1 MSGVEVFAEATKE
14 VSRVTD
20 ESGTPKLEESVA
32 RVTVLADAGLL
43 PAVVDF
49 VRQAAHR
56 LGLRHED
63 TKRLDRAVAVVCRNV
78 IEHAFDPQ
86 EGGEYDVHVLRRPGQ
101 VVVAV
106 EDRGLPFDYADLRY
120 GEDSSLPEVLRGSF
134 TDGMRF
140 VNLGRGGNR
149 VELIKD
155 LPHPDIRE
163 DQEPH
168 RESPAAAEDVPLDI
182 RMMRPEE
189 STELSRCVYRS
200 YGYSYGWDYVY
211 YPERIRELQE
221 SRLMRSCVA
230 VTPEDE
236 IVGHLA
242 LTLEH
247 PDSPVGETGQA
258 VVDPR
263 FRGHRLFERM
273 KTFLAERAKEWG
285 MYGLYSEA
293 TAVHPYSQ
301 KGNLHLGAK
310 ETGYL
315 LGYIPA
321 SVSYKE
327 IGEGREGRRG
337 SVALFY
343 MRVNDEPKR
352 KTYPP
357 VAYQET
363 AQRVIEHCGLRRTIQ
378 NASEPEML
386 TSSRVSVTVRRD
398 HNLAFLRVEEPGADL
413 GELVRLRLRE
423 LCLHHL
429 DCIYVDLPLS
439 HPATIQAGARLRN
452 LGFFFGGII
461 PEAYS
466 GAIGGD
472 VLRLQYLNNIEIK
485 AGGVYTA
492 SNFGRKLLGLILR
505 QRDTFHRTYPI

>member
-1 MSGVEVFAEATKE
+1 MGGVEVFAEETKE

-200 YGYSYGWDYVY
+200 YGYSYDWDYVY

-273 KTFLAERAKEWG
+273 KTFLAERAREWG

-301 KGNLHLGAK
+301 KGNLHLGAR
-310 ETGYL
+310 ETGFL

-321 SVSYKE
+321 TVDYRQIGVSE
-327 IGEGREGRRG
+327 ANHRG

-343 MRVNDEPKR
+343 MRSNQEPER
-352 KTYPP
+352 AVYPP
-357 VAYQET
+357 PACRDLVL
-363 AQRVIEHCGLRRTIQ
+363 RVVEHNGLRRTFGDDAEAPTVPSQ
-378 NASEPEML
+378 M
-386 TSSRVSVTVRRD
+386 SVDVRQD
-398 HNLAFLRVEEPGADL
+398 HNQAFLRVAEPGTDL
-413 GELVRLRLRE
+413 REVIRVRLRE
-423 LCLHHL
+423 LCLHRV
-429 DCIYVDLPLS
+429 DCVYVDLPLS
-439 HPATIQAGARLRN
+439 HPATLHAGAGLEK

-461 PEAYS
+461 PELRE
-466 GAIGGD
+466 GD
-472 VLRLQYLNNIEIK
+472 ILRLQYLNNVEVEP
-485 AGGVYTA
+485 ADVRTA
-492 SNFGRKLLGLILR
+492 SDFGQELLGLIFR
-505 QRDTFHRTYPI
+505 QKEAP